1 MSNESDPRSRGS
13 ASSPLTPTESIVAKI
28 WAEFLP
34 AQDFGPDDDFIRLGG
49 DSLLA
54 KSVMVRICRQFGTN
68 LPVSVLFRARTI
80 RKLSDYVET
89 AKNTSPRICMPP
101 PAN

>member
-1 MSNESDPRSRGS
+1 MSNETTSRPRGS
-13 ASSPLTPTESIVAKI
+13 VTGSLTPTQSIIAKV
-28 WAEFLP
+28 WTELLP
-34 AQDFGPDDDFIRLGG
+34 DQDFGLEDDFIRLGG

-54 KSVMVRICRQFGTN
+54 KSIMVRVCRQFGIN

-89 AKNTSPRICMPP
+89 AQKTSPQSCTPP
-101 PAN
+101 PTS